1 MKTQIKEFLCPS
13 GPRGSAQQ
21 NAAAQPQSAGITNY
35 KAMGA
40 TTRDS
45 LKMVADPTAKPPYGV
60 MNPAFGGAP
69 LHPDGAIFPG
79 NGSRFADFLD
89 GLSHTVMTIETMD
102 ETASRWT
109 VGKEAT
115 LVGLPQKSSPTGEK
129 PQAPYPYFAPP
140 GYDNTWGE
148 DSGVTRAGVRTF
160 LSYDF
165 SPTGAEAGKYEDAG
179 FAKTPPSYGPSSPH
193 PGVVIAGMGDG
204 SVRALSKR
212 IDAANLFFLI
222 TKNGADPFN
231 LP

>member
-1 MKTQIKEFLCPS
+1 
-13 GPRGSAQQ
+13 
-21 NAAAQPQSAGITNY
+21 
-35 KAMGA
+35 
-40 TTRDS
+40 
-45 LKMVADPTAKPPYGV
+45 
-60 MNPAFGGAP
+60 
-69 LHPDGAIFPG
+69 
-79 NGSRFADFLD
+79 
-89 GLSHTVMTIETMD
+89 MTIETMD

-129 PQAPYPYFAPP
+129 PQAPYPYFPPP